1 MADALRFAPWLL
13 IAVAAGPA
21 AAQSHIPRLKLQ
33 SVDPVR
39 AEPIPELP
47 RAPLHGPRFFEEQR
61 DALPSWNLP
70 FAPSAADRDRRGFSF
85 SVRPGRGIKATA
97 RLRF

>member
-13 IAVAAGPA
+13 IAVSAGPA

-33 SVDPVR
+33 SNEIVR

-47 RAPLHGPRFFEEQR
+47 RAPLLGPRFFDDDRE
-61 DALPSWNLP
+61 AGPSWYLP
-70 FAPSAADRDRRGFSF
+70 FGPRADDRDRRGFSF